1 MHVRTDLPNRVYL
14 DPFLVLLPKA
24 AMNMPTVRLVKS
36 DSLWNTVPSRC
47 MDRMDSQLRKQGY
60 EALSL
65 TSPYS
70 LTT

>member
-24 AMNMPTVRLVKS
+24 AMNMPNVMLVKS
-36 DSLWNTVPSRC
+36 DNLWNTVPSRC
-47 MDRMDSQLRKQGY
+47 MDRLDRQLCKQGS

-65 TSPYS
+65 TLPYS